1 MGGGKGGGRI
11 EKGRKQGGRRRKK
24 GAHCISIFSGTVH
37 VHAFLTPSNTS
48 LSAAGS
54 SSQGHSEVA
63 NMRMAVE
70 EGREWSVERNMAWN
84 VSVVTSHQE
93 LIRGIKTTEGATR
106 LASRNTYK
114 RSWTV

>member
-1 MGGGKGGGRI
+1 
-11 EKGRKQGGRRRKK
+11 
-24 GAHCISIFSGTVH
+24 
-37 VHAFLTPSNTS
+37 
-48 LSAAGS
+48 
-54 SSQGHSEVA
+54 
-63 NMRMAVE
+63 MRMAVE

-84 VSVVTSHQE
+84 VSVVTSHHE